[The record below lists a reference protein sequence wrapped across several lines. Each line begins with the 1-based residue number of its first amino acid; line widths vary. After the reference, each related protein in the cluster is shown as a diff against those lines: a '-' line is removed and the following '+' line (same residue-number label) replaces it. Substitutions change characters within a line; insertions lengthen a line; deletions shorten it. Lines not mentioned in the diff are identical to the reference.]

1 MRAGHVKYPLRHG
14 QPAYLGYRFTITR
27 NVGFSMPFQ
36 SEKCWKYLYEGH
48 ICLFPVFLDELDT
61 SVILVLIIICEIKA
75 PGKLIVLNNNEFGN
89 LIFFTYIVF
98 L

>member
-1 MRAGHVKYPLRHG
+1 M
-14 QPAYLGYRFTITR
+14 
-27 NVGFSMPFQ
+27 
-36 SEKCWKYLYEGH
+36 
-48 ICLFPVFLDELDT
+48 FPVFLDELDT